1 MNKEDKPKKHQSTVD
16 KIIMGAI
23 IGTAVGSAIGASVA
37 PKKGSETRE
46 KLKEVAKEAGDLT
59 RETGLGFFRLAKRL
73 LMGKSE
79 PSDSDH

>member
-1 MNKEDKPKKHQSTVD
+1 MSKEQSNDKHRSTVD

-46 KLKEVAKEAGDLT
+46 KIKEAGKEIGDLT
-59 RETGLGFFRLAKRL
+59 LETGIGFLRLAKRL
-73 LMGKSE
+73 LIGKK
-79 PSDSDH
+79 DK